1 MNDTIHQLTG
11 QMQQTSSTGIN
22 IWLIVAI
29 VEFAVIVYLLLTK
42 LNISNSKK
50 AQIKNEVMQEGSIDF
65 SNVLNNAFN
74 SKEIYDDL
82 KKKCHPD
89 RFVDDAEREVI
100 ANELFQRI
108 TQNQHN
114 IDNLRK
120 LREEAVQKLGIK

>member
-74 SKEIYDDL
+74 SMVL
-82 KKKCHPD
+82 
-89 RFVDDAEREVI
+89 
-100 ANELFQRI
+100 L
-108 TQNQHN
+108 
-114 IDNLRK
+114 
-120 LREEAVQKLGIK
+120 

>member
-89 RFVDDAEREVI
+89 RFVDDAEREAI

-114 IDNLRK
+114 IDKLRK

>member
-1 MNDTIHQLTG
+1 MNDTIQQLTD
-11 QMQQTSSTGIN
+11 QMQQTSSMGIN

-65 SNVLNNAFN
+65 RNVLNNAFN

-89 RFVDDAEREVI
+89 RFVDDAEREAI

-120 LREEAVQKLGIK
+120 LREEAVRKLGIK

>member
-1 MNDTIHQLTG
+1 MNDTIQQLTG
-11 QMQQTSSTGIN
+11 QMQQTSSMGIN

-29 VEFAVIVYLLLTK
+29 VEFAVIVYLLLTR

-65 SNVLNNAFN
+65 RNVLNNAFN

-89 RFVDDAEREVI
+89 RFVDDAEREAI

-120 LREEAVQKLGIK
+120 LREEAVRKLGIK

>member
-42 LNISNSKK
+42 LNISNRKK

-89 RFVDDAEREVI
+89 RFVDDAEREAI

>member
-29 VEFAVIVYLLLTK
+29 VEFAVIVYLLLTR

-89 RFVDDAEREVI
+89 RFVDDAEREAI

>member
-1 MNDTIHQLTG
+1 MNDTIQQLTG

-22 IWLIVAI
+22 IWLIVTI

-114 IDNLRK
+114 IDNWRK

>member
-1 MNDTIHQLTG
+1 MNDTIQQLTG

-22 IWLIVAI
+22 IWLIVTI

-65 SNVLNNAFN
+65 RNVFNNAFN

>member
-1 MNDTIHQLTG
+1 MNDTIHQLTS

-89 RFVDDAEREVI
+89 RFVDDAEREAI

>member
-50 AQIKNEVMQEGSIDF
+50 AQNKNEVMQEGSIDF

-89 RFVDDAEREVI
+89 RFVDDAEREAI

>member
-89 RFVDDAEREVI
+89 RFVDDAEREAI

>member
-1 MNDTIHQLTG
+1 MNDTIQQLTG

-22 IWLIVAI
+22 IWLIVTI

-89 RFVDDAEREVI
+89 RFVDDAEREAI

>member
-1 MNDTIHQLTG
+1 MNDTIQQLTG
-11 QMQQTSSTGIN
+11 QMQQTNSMGIN

-29 VEFAVIVYLLLTK
+29 VEFAVIVYLLLTRF
-42 LNISNSKK
+42 NISNSKK

-89 RFVDDAEREVI
+89 RFVDDAEREAI

-120 LREEAVQKLGIK
+120 LKEEAVQKLGIN

>member
-1 MNDTIHQLTG
+1 MNDTIQQLTG

-22 IWLIVAI
+22 IWLIVTI

-65 SNVLNNAFN
+65 RNVLNNAFN

-89 RFVDDAEREVI
+89 RFVDDAEREAI

>member
-42 LNISNSKK
+42 LNMNNGKK
-50 AQIKNEVMQEGSIDF
+50 ARIKNEVMQEGSIDF

-89 RFVDDAEREVI
+89 RFVDDAEREAI

>member
-1 MNDTIHQLTG
+1 MNDTIQQLTG

-22 IWLIVAI
+22 IWLIVTI

-65 SNVLNNAFN
+65 RNVFNNAFN

-89 RFVDDAEREVI
+89 RFVDDAEREAI

>member
-1 MNDTIHQLTG
+1 MNDTIQQLTG
-11 QMQQTSSTGIN
+11 QMQQTSSMGIN

-42 LNISNSKK
+42 LNMNNGKK
-50 AQIKNEVMQEGSIDF
+50 ARIKNEVMQEGSIDF

-74 SKEIYDDL
+74 SKKIYDEL

-89 RFVDDAEREVI
+89 RFVDDAEREAI
-100 ANELFQRI
+100 ANDLFQRI

-114 IDNLRK
+114 IDNLNK

>member
-1 MNDTIHQLTG
+1 MNDTIQQLTG

-65 SNVLNNAFN
+65 RNVFNNAFN

-89 RFVDDAEREVI
+89 RFVDDAEREAI
-100 ANELFQRI
+100 ANDLFQRI

>member
-1 MNDTIHQLTG
+1 MNDTIQQLTG

-65 SNVLNNAFN
+65 RNVLNNAFN

-89 RFVDDAEREVI
+89 RFVDDAEREAI